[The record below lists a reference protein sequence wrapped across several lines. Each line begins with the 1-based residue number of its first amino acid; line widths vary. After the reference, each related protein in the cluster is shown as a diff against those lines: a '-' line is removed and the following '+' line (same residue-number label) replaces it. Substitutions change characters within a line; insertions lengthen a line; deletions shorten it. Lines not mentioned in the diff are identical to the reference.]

1 MFFKLISLL
10 NIDLNEFNYFRN
22 TLCIYEVENYEK
34 TYDVMHATTQSIN
47 VYLFYRNLNLIFME

>member
-22 TLCIYEVENYEK
+22 TLCIYVVENYEK